1 VTRLA
6 AFARSRDEWFAH
18 WCDAAPHDPD
28 ATLVKAQLAVTR
40 AWESPARAELLRQAD
55 PLVAAAT
62 EGDPRDPVP
71 WRVALDHARGVQ
83 ARNSEY
89 ERLWAEAV
97 RRSPH
102 HYGCH
107 VAALQYLSAACSAE
121 WGRIPHT
128 PGDSH
133 WECFDF
139 AETAAQDAL
148 PDSLVQALP
157 VRAAFKY
164 LAEGDGVV
172 VARKRLDAAADRAIE
187 LSARYAA
194 ADPWPAEVRN
204 LLTFVLVELR
214 RWEDALAQLRLI
226 GPYATSFPWHRVS
239 EEPLTGF
246 LEVRDRVRRAVA
258 QAKPLASVGSLP
270 PRSRHAG
277 RARFRDH

>member
-1 VTRLA
+1 
-6 AFARSRDEWFAH
+6 
-18 WCDAAPHDPD
+18 
-28 ATLVKAQLAVTR
+28 
-40 AWESPARAELLRQAD
+40 
-55 PLVAAAT
+55 
-62 EGDPRDPVP
+62 
-71 WRVALDHARGVQ
+71 
-83 ARNSEY
+83 
-89 ERLWAEAV
+89 
-97 RRSPH
+97 
-102 HYGCH
+102 
-107 VAALQYLSAACSAE
+107 
-121 WGRIPHT
+121 
-128 PGDSH
+128 
-133 WECFDF
+133 
-139 AETAAQDAL
+139 
-148 PDSLVQALP
+148 VQALP